1 MVYKLCKI
9 STIKE
14 AECEHL
20 CVCMC
25 MTRVYLANSAWVYV
39 DHVRTFELIWYCL
52 FQKNLRDNIIQTS
65 VWTNPKYTW
74 TAENFLLYLPL
85 QSNPVHSRAR
95 GKVAPGERERFAPP
109 HGARWSGLTLT
120 QTKRKLSHVQCGVG
134 GDTLTCGARVAFVT

>member
-74 TAENFLLYLPL
+74 TAENFLLYPPL

-95 GKVAPGERERFAPP
+95 GKVAPGERGGGKRGRDSLPP
-109 HGARWSGLTLT
+109 MGRGGRAS
-120 QTKRKLSHVQCGVG
+120 LSHKLRENSPTSSAVSGV
-134 GDTLTCGARVAFVT
+134 TR